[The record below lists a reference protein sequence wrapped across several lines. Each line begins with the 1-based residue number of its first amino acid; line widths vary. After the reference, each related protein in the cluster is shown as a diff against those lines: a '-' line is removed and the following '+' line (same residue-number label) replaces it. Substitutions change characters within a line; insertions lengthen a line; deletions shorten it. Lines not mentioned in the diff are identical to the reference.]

1 MDVPERAV
9 QRALQPL
16 DVGGVVLA
24 DGDAPLRP
32 AGPRALHVE
41 VGGVEHDAASARRRV
56 RLVEE
61 APVEGPD
68 AVGVVA
74 LEARGVAGGV
84 VGDGPGRDERHARDA
99 DGNVGDV
106 GERQD
111 PRRGHQPQAAR
122 GRGAGQLV
130 DDAQQHRRVV
140 VARDDH
146 GGRDLREPSERA
158 DAELQ
163 RLVGRARRVEEV
175 AGVQDQVGPFGLGNL
190 QQPAQG
196 LHVVRGAVVPAELR
210 AEMPV
215 RSMEQLHGS
224 TSVTIG
230 RGTAGRP
237 IEAIPPGSFT
247 ASTSW
252 GVPPRGAMGRGAAG
266 QAPIGGRLAPAWQGA
281 PSSRPAG
288 TPRRSGRPH
297 LSVRRAAGGVAAPGR
312 VTGPPPPRSGRPSCS
327 GCGPPWP
334 GPPPRRPPPRR
345 GWWRTGGT
353 GSGRGW
359 ARARW
364 AARRPWCRA

>member
-1 MDVPERAV
+1 MDVAEGAV
-9 QRALQPL
+9 QRALQAL
-16 DVGGVVLA
+16 DVGGVVVA

-41 VGGVEHDAASARRRV
+41 VGGVEDDAARARLSV

-84 VGDGPGRDERHARDA
+84 VGDGPGRDERHARHA
-99 DGNVGDV
+99 DGDVGDV
-106 GERQD
+106 GKRQD

-140 VARDDH
+140 VAGDDD
-146 GGRDLREPSERA
+146 GGRDLREPPERA
-158 DAELQ
+158 HAELQ

-210 AEMPV
+210 AEVPV
-215 RSMEQLHGS
+215 RGVEQLHGA
-224 TSVTIG
+224 TSGRIG
-230 RGTAGRP
+230 RGTAGRA
-237 IEAIPPGSFT
+237 IEVTAPDSFT
-247 ASTSW
+247 ASTPQ

-266 QAPIGGRLAPAWQGA
+266 QAPTAGRLTPGIAGA
-281 PSSRPAG
+281 PSSRPAAR
-288 TPRRSGRPH
+288 RRSGRPH
-297 LSVRRAAGGVAAPGR
+297 SGVHRATGGAVAPGC
-312 VTGPPPPRSGRPSCS
+312 VTGPPPARSGRPSCS
-327 GCGPPWP
+327 GCGPSSPC
-334 GPPPRRPPPRR
+334 RRPRPSPPRR